1 MIIYPQLGVGG
12 CEPIPRNE
20 RPLSSR
26 IDEAK
31 FAADKIKIGGRML
44 GSILFSKILKLH
56 LNHPEFDKFIIYFKI
71 HKVYLKMLAFKQ

>member
-1 MIIYPQLGVGG
+1 LIIYPQLGVGG

-44 GSILFSKILKLH
+44 GSILFSKILKS
-56 LNHPEFDKFIIYFKI
+56 P
-71 HKVYLKMLAFKQ
+71 